1 MLIVPYLL
9 KWTIYGIKMVKTHF
23 YPYNDPFNEFN
34 DFWTAY
40 GTGTLIPIFPKNL
53 ASSLRKIND

>member
-1 MLIVPYLL
+1 
-9 KWTIYGIKMVKTHF
+9 MVKTHF

-40 GTGTLIPIFPKNL
+40 GTGTLFPIFPKNL